1 MKPLIAFMLALSLC
15 APGMAQTTGKKL
27 ELPQSGGTS
36 TVTTLWPVQSTYT
49 TQTPPLQ
56 PQVAIGDSPFSKVSS
71 GQITWATSIIEPDNL
86 RLTYTAIW
94 LSVSR
99 DDVKVGWLIPACTTA
114 NLKRAPKLTAWVIG
128 MQAYSSPQARWLS
141 ALFKGCEIQ

>member
-1 MKPLIAFMLALSLC
+1 MKSTLATLLLVFLC
-15 APGMAQTTGKKL
+15 APGMAQTTKKQL

-36 TVTTLWPVQSTYT
+36 TVTTPWPVQT
-49 TQTPPLQ
+49 TTLQ
-56 PQVAIGDSPFSKVSS
+56 PWVIAGDPPALRTGS
-71 GQITWATSIIEPDNL
+71 GSGVTWSGSNLEMDNV

-99 DDVKVGWLIPACTTA
+99 DEVKVGWIIPTCTTA

-128 MQAYSSPQARWLS
+128 IQTYTSPQAKWLS
-141 ALFKGCEIQ
+141 ALFKACEIQ